1 MAGDEASVPGPGSRH
16 ADREHNDAGSSSATL
31 IDRLA
36 NGLGNGIGLLVNS
49 GILFVLF
56 ALLWLAFGAAL
67 VWNQGSIDAVWT
79 WISDL
84 PWLIEGVVWLLFLP
98 VMLGMWIWQTS
109 WPLILRLVLI
119 AGLAGWTLLVF
130 PKPWK

>member
-1 MAGDEASVPGPGSRH
+1 M
-16 ADREHNDAGSSSATL
+16 TL

-36 NGLGNGIGLLVNS
+36 TGLGNTIGFLANS

-56 ALLWLAFGAAL
+56 ALIWLAYGVAL
-67 VWNQGSIDAVWT
+67 VWSQESIDALWT
-79 WISDL
+79 WIRDL
-84 PWLIEGVVWLLFLP
+84 PWLLEGAVWLFFLP

-119 AGLAGWTLLVF
+119 AGIAGWTLLVF

>member
-1 MAGDEASVPGPGSRH
+1 M
-16 ADREHNDAGSSSATL
+16 TL

-119 AGLAGWTLLVF
+119 VGLAGWTLLVF

>member
-1 MAGDEASVPGPGSRH
+1 M
-16 ADREHNDAGSSSATL
+16 TL

-36 NGLGNGIGLLVNS
+36 TGLGNSIGFLANS

-56 ALLWLAFGAAL
+56 ALIWLAFGAAL
-67 VWNQGSIDAVWT
+67 VWSQRSIDALWT
-79 WISDL
+79 WIRDL
-84 PWLIEGVVWLLFLP
+84 PWLLEGAVWLLFLP
-98 VMLGMWIWQTS
+98 VVLGLWIWQTS

-119 AGLAGWTLLVF
+119 VGIAGWTLLVF

>member
-1 MAGDEASVPGPGSRH
+1 M
-16 ADREHNDAGSSSATL
+16 TL

-56 ALLWLAFGAAL
+56 ALIWLAFGAAL
-67 VWNQGSIDAVWT
+67 VWSQGSIDAVWT
-79 WISDL
+79 WIRDL

-119 AGLAGWTLLVF
+119 VGLAGWTLLVF

>member
-1 MAGDEASVPGPGSRH
+1 M
-16 ADREHNDAGSSSATL
+16 TL

-98 VMLGMWIWQTS
+98 VMLGVWIWQTS

>member
-1 MAGDEASVPGPGSRH
+1 V
-16 ADREHNDAGSSSATL
+16 TL

-119 AGLAGWTLLVF
+119 VGLAGWTLLVF